1 MIRFTVYGEP
11 CAKGRPRFTKFGKTY
26 TPDKT
31 LRYEDQVRYSY
42 LQTERE
48 KYFDKQQL
56 RMTVKAYFSIP
67 DSKSKRIKEKMLSGE
82 IRPTKKPDFDN
93 VAKIISDS
101 LNGIAYKDD
110 SQIVKGEVEKFYA
123 IEPKVEV
130 EINEY
135 VTFFI

>member
-1 MIRFTVYGEP
+1 MIKFTVYGEP
-11 CAKGRPRFTKFGKTY
+11 CAKGRPRFTKSGRTY

-31 LRYEDQVRYSY
+31 LRYEDQVRSSY
-42 LQTERE
+42 LQTERI

-56 RMTVKAYFSIP
+56 KLCVKAYFSIP

-93 VAKIISDS
+93 IGKIISDS

-110 SQIVKGEVEKFYA
+110 SQIVKAEIEKFYA

-135 VTFFI
+135 NTFFI